1 MKKALVK
8 MVLAGM
14 MALTCA
20 SGFAAKPKKTEID
33 KIKKAKVLKV
43 GCKEDVPGYG
53 YLNPATGKHEGL
65 EIEIAKAVSK
75 KIFGKESVKFTG
87 VTAKTRGPLVDTGEI
102 DLVAATFT
110 VTDERRKL
118 WDFSTIYMQDPV
130 ALMVKKSSGIAS
142 FKELDGKT
150 VGVSQAA
157 TSQKIFEAAA
167 KEAGITLKFNSYA
180 SYPEIKTALDSG
192 RIDAFGVDSSILAGY
207 MEDSVMLLPERYAPQ
222 QYGIAVKKGNAALLA
237 LINETIDELEK
248 SGEMA
253 KIKAKFNLDK

>member
-1 MKKALVK
+1 

-14 MALTCA
+14 MVLTCA